1 MKDLHGPQ
9 TQVVEGAYAIKVSM
23 SCSDVLRLFLYWTQ
37 CARTIYLIM
46 IICHMNQR
54 LANRVIFP
62 TFFWANLPSGPF
74 LLDEASNPPCI
85 CVFVFWL
92 HFQQI

>member
-23 SCSDVLRLFLYWTQ
+23 SCSCVLRLLLYYTQ

-46 IICHMNQR
+46 IIKENCHMNQR
-54 LANRVIFP
+54 LACYVNSVTTWAFSKLFLGESSFRP
-62 TFFWANLPSGPF
+62 TSIG
-74 LLDEASNPPCI
+74 
-85 CVFVFWL
+85 
-92 HFQQI
+92 